1 MIGRLLLV
9 IISSLLERRSV
20 VGLLV
25 LMQLDVQFRLLLVL
39 LQEAAVVATVGLYFA
54 CVDVH
59 RSVILI
65 VRLRLEGL

>member
-1 MIGRLLLV
+1 
-9 IISSLLERRSV
+9 
-20 VGLLV
+20 
-25 LMQLDVQFRLLLVL
+25 MQLDVQFRLLLVL

-54 CVDVH
+54 CVNVH